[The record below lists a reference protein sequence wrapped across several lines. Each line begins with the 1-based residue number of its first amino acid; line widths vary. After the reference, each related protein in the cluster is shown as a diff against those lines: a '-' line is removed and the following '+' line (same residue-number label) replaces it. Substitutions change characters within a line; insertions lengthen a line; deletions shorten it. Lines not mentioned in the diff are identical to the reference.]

1 MNIQK
6 QIQESLQ
13 SIIVKYILFAC
24 SAMTKQHEVDNSIDT
39 AATDGKKII
48 YNEAFF
54 QALSYKQ
61 RSTLICHEL
70 LHILLGHHLR
80 MRGKDG
86 ELWNC
91 ACDYVIN
98 LILVQMNF
106 EPLDN
111 WLYDPKYKGWS
122 AEDVYSDL
130 KNQSKEKQDQQKK
143 QSEESGGSFSEP
155 KNSKGNEMSDAEL
168 EEAKGQAEQEAREA
182 KSQLQRRMKG
192 IEKSD
197 TLTAQEKAN
206 QLKEIGQG
214 TEAFSE
220 RLDDIKHSRIDWRA
234 VVSRFLL
241 EENETEL
248 NRERFN
254 FYQMENSDFELIENA
269 RHSEEFGK
277 VAFCMD
283 VSGSLSHMTKEVC
296 SEAFHALEQVQQGE
310 LITYYISTCIKLKQ
324 TITNADQ
331 LKTVTGGGTDFNC
344 FFNRECIDGEFEAE
358 GIIFVTDGH
367 VNSSNW
373 IEPPC
378 NVLWVLTEANSW
390 FEKTVPFGECVRM
403 NS

>member
-1 MNIQK
+1 MNLLK

-13 SIIVKYILFAC
+13 SIIVKHILFAC
-24 SAMTKQHEVDNSIDT
+24 SAMTKTHEVDNSIDT

-48 YNEAFF
+48 YNESFF
-54 QALSYKQ
+54 ASLSYLQ
-61 RSTLICHEL
+61 RLTLICHEL

-98 LILVQMNF
+98 LILVQMGF

-111 WLYDPKYKGWS
+111 WLLDQSYAGKS
-122 AEDVYSDL
+122 AEDVYEIL
-130 KNQSKEKQDQQKK
+130 KNQSKQEQDKQKQQAM
-143 QSEESGGSFSEP
+143 ESGGSFSEP
-155 KNSKGNEMSDAEL
+155 TNQQGNQMSDAEL
-168 EEAKGQAEQEAREA
+168 EEAKSESEQEAREA
-182 KSQLQRRMKG
+182 KGQLNRRLKG

-197 TLTAQEKAN
+197 TLTDQEKAN
-206 QLKEIGQG
+206 QLKEIGKG
-214 TEAFSE
+214 SDAFNE
-220 RLDDIKHSRIDWRA
+220 RLDDIKHSRIDWRS

-248 NRERFN
+248 DRERFN

-283 VSGSLSHMTKEVC
+283 VSGSLSHMAKDVC

-310 LITYYISTCIKLKQ
+310 LITYYISTRINLKQ

-331 LKTVTGGGTDFNC
+331 LTTVSGGGTDFDC
-344 FFNRECIDGEFEAE
+344 FFNREVISGEFEAE

-367 VNSSNW
+367 VNSANW

-378 NVLWVLTEANSW
+378 NVLWVLTEANKW
-390 FEKTVPFGECVRM
+390 FEDNVPFGEVVRM

>member
-1 MNIQK
+1 MNLLK
-6 QIQESLQ
+6 QIQESIQ
-13 SIIVKYILFAC
+13 SIITKHILFAC
-24 SAMTKQHEVDNSIDT
+24 SAITKTHEIDNNIDT

-48 YNEAFF
+48 YNESFF
-54 QALSYKQ
+54 QSLAYKQ

-80 MRGKDG
+80 MRGKDL
-86 ELWNC
+86 ELWNA

-111 WLYDPKYKGWS
+111 WLLDPKYKGWS
-122 AEDVYSDL
+122 AEDVYNDL
-130 KNQSKEKQDQQKK
+130 KNQDQQKQDQQKQ
-143 QSEESGGSFSEP
+143 QSNESGGSFSEP
-155 KNSKGNEMSDAEL
+155 KNSKGNQMSDAEL
-168 EEAKGQAEQEAREA
+168 EEAKSQAEQEAREA

-192 IEKSD
+192 IEKSN
-197 TLTAQEKAN
+197 TLTPQKKAN

-214 TEAFSE
+214 AECFSE
-220 RLDDIKHSRIDWRA
+220 RLEDIKHSRIDWRA

-248 NRERFN
+248 DCERFN

-269 RHSEEFGK
+269 RRSEEFGK

-283 VSGSLSHMTKEVC
+283 VSGSLSHMAKEVC

-310 LITYYISTCIKLKQ
+310 LITYYISTCIKLKE
-324 TITNADQ
+324 TITSADQ
-331 LKTVTGGGTDFNC
+331 LTTVSGGGTNFDC
-344 FFNRECIDGEFEAE
+344 FFNREVINGEFEAE

-367 VNSSNW
+367 VQSSNW

-390 FEKTVPFGECVRM
+390 FEKNVPFGEVVRM

>member
-234 VVSRFLL
+234 VVSRFLD
-241 EENETEL
+241 
-248 NRERFN
+248 RK
-254 FYQMENSDFELIENA
+254 S
-269 RHSEEFGK
+269 
-277 VAFCMD
+277 V
-283 VSGSLSHMTKEVC
+283 V
-296 SEAFHALEQVQQGE
+296 
-310 LITYYISTCIKLKQ
+310 
-324 TITNADQ
+324 
-331 LKTVTGGGTDFNC
+331 
-344 FFNRECIDGEFEAE
+344 
-358 GIIFVTDGH
+358 
-367 VNSSNW
+367 
-373 IEPPC
+373 
-378 NVLWVLTEANSW
+378 
-390 FEKTVPFGECVRM
+390 
-403 NS
+403 